1 MQNISAYHLR
11 LTMPQIID
19 LIKQIDV
26 DEKLFLLNFLVQEV
40 KQNKELSQKEKIKL
54 QLLEV
59 QALNIFS
66 QIKDASVW
74 QTQIRSEWV

>member
-1 MQNISAYHLR
+1 MQNTPAYHLR

-19 LIKQIDV
+19 LIKQIDLG
-26 DEKLFLLNFLVQEV
+26 EKLFLLDFLVQEV
-40 KQNKELSQKEKIKL
+40 KQDTELSQKEKIKL

-66 QIKDASVW
+66 QIKDASEW